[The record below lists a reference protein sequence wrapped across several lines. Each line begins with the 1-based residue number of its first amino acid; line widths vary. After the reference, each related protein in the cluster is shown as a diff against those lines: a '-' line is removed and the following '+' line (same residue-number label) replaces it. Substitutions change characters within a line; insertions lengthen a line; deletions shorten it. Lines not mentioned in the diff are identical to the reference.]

1 MRAGVTVFGGIVA
14 GAGLAIAVVNLLAAG
29 SHLARLVWN
38 LAPSKLGLVAGFT
51 MLGAGVGLMLAA
63 VTSKRS
69 ARVDQRF
76 ADVDQKI
83 DDILDRLPAE

>member
-14 GAGLAIAVVNLLAAG
+14 GAGIAIAVVNLLAAG
-29 SHLARLVWN
+29 SQLARLVWN
-38 LAPSKLGLVAGFT
+38 LAPSKLGLVVGFT

-69 ARVDQRF
+69 ARVDRRF

-83 DDILDRLPAE
+83 DDILDRLAAE